1 MITSDRSYFADLSA
15 LFVLNRTDTNL
26 QFEREM
32 PDLTGERPVYP
43 GMSELEMKMINL
55 YEDVRSNRIKF
66 ERLKQKMLRPNLS
79 SEEMIQVSSLLKD
92 FYDFAKKNSKKFED
106 IRHSLNQNLEDLQ
119 KSLTF

>member
-92 FYDFAKKNSKKFED
+92 FYDFARKNSKKFED

>member
-1 MITSDRSYFADLSA
+1 MITSDRSYFADLFA
-15 LFVLNRTDTNL
+15 LFVLNRTDTYL
-26 QFEREM
+26 QFKREM

-92 FYDFAKKNSKKFED
+92 FYDFAKKVKKFED
-106 IRHSLNQNLEDLQ
+106 IRLIKTL
-119 KSLTF
+119 KI

>member
-1 MITSDRSYFADLSA
+1 
-15 LFVLNRTDTNL
+15 
-26 QFEREM
+26 M

-92 FYDFAKKNSKKFED
+92 FYDFARKNSKKFED
-106 IRHSLNQNLEDLQ
+106 IRHSLNQNLEDLK
-119 KSLTF
+119 KSLTFQWLKPLHGKLNSNFTLQGT

>member
-15 LFVLNRTDTNL
+15 LFVLNRTDTYL
-26 QFEREM
+26 LPLKREM

-92 FYDFAKKNSKKFED
+92 FYDFAKKS
-106 IRHSLNQNLEDLQ
+106 
-119 KSLTF
+119 KSLKTFAMKTLAKTLKI